1 MYSPCMECKLR
12 YGKEY
17 TEQCDQKCDYANLS
31 RKLKTANNKL
41 EDYYKQQKDN
51 EYFNENGKRL
61 ICRIIENCQNI
72 VNDTFEL

>member
-12 YGKEY
+12 YGKGY
-17 TEQCDQKCDYANLS
+17 TEECDQKCDYANLS

-61 ICRIIENCQNI
+61 VCRIIENCQNI
-72 VNDTFEL
+72 VNDTFGL